1 MINKFGYIKKK
12 NWYIVK
18 ALEYQPATH
27 KGGPNGRPRWIPINA
42 LLKKRET
49 LIMTSHA
56 LKAPNFVFFCYI
68 LPCVSSPMLFF
79 FFFLKQEASNL
90 PPPLYLF
97 IIFFEDSN
105 IQPNTHPRRYRTTS
119 PTPIHQV
126 CCLLCLSHVHIDV
139 FQLIYNFLTLYTP
152 SYFFSFWLILSQIFR
167 S

>member
-1 MINKFGYIKKK
+1 M
-12 NWYIVK
+12 
-18 ALEYQPATH
+18 LS
-27 KGGPNGRPRWIPINA
+27 RPP
-42 LLKKRET
+42 T
-49 LIMTSHA
+49 LFSFAIFSHVS
-56 LKAPNFVFFCYI
+56 L
-68 LPCVSSPMLFF
+68 LPCFFF

-152 SYFFSFWLILSQIFR
+152 SYFFFFLTNSLSNFPLLTNRYETIYDGLVLELKLRSFWYLLVQPN
-167 S
+167 